1 MQIGTNQTDITNIRP
16 LAADR
21 NFLNETGKIAEDIEE
36 YPEGII
42 IPVDKPYRWTSADV
56 IRKIKFAACKH
67 FHKKSIKIGH
77 AGTLDPLA
85 TGILLVCIG
94 KATKKAQ
101 ELQSHDKEY
110 IAGITFGATTPSYDQ
125 EKEIDRFFPVDNV
138 SEKNLR
144 EKLPDF
150 IGTGEQIAPLFSAKS
165 SDGIRAYELARK
177 MYRQGKGNLDATAS
191 EILQKSIITI
201 KELEL
206 LDWKGGK
213 GLKEIS
219 GKETLNGNKIEE
231 PGNARNNRIKVT
243 DNSNLGLPQASIRIT
258 CSKGTY
264 IRALA
269 RDIGE
274 SMDSGAFLSSLRR
287 TGNGEFS
294 DKETISVQEALSL
307 FSPVDKELRYY
318 TVSGHT
324 FGIELEKPW
333 KFAPV
338 PPEKEEIIKRGKEGL
353 ETGVEPLSAD
363 DEAALLKEKKDRG
376 KTDQVR
382 EDYKLKFFRYEP
394 FSSGEPEN
402 SKQSIFTIT
411 VKEKMPEWIPMTI
424 YGKDTKIIIDNK
436 DKAPYFTVYERN
448 GEYFYEFKLLPDSR
462 SGILRIFQDYSRG
475 VFYPLAETDPYR
487 TMYQINSSIMLMF
500 MQNTACKGT
509 LLMHASVIRHK
520 GKANM
525 FLGTSGTGKSTHSKL
540 WLKNIED
547 CDLIND
553 DNPVIRL
560 NEDGSVRIFGTPWSG
575 KTPCYRNT
583 DAQLGAIV
591 KLEQASENK
600 IVKIAGIEAFAA
612 ILPSVSAIRWNRK
625 VMDGI
630 TGTIEKAVTNVPCYN
645 MGCLPDDEAARICCR
660 TIYEDKL

>member
-1 MQIGTNQTDITNIRP
+1 MDIRP

-21 NFLNETGKIAEDIEE
+21 NFLNETGRIAEDIEE

-56 IRKIKFAACKH
+56 IRKIKFAACRH
-67 FHKKSIKIGH
+67 FHKKNIKVGH

-144 EKLPDF
+144 EKLPEF

-177 MYRQGKGNLDATAS
+177 MYRQGQGNLDATAS
-191 EILQKSIITI
+191 EILQKSVITI

-206 LDWKGGK
+206 LDWKEGK
-213 GLKEIS
+213 GKTEIS
-219 GKETLNGNKIEE
+219 PEETLTGNKMEE

-243 DNSNLGLPQASIRIT
+243 DNSGLGLPRASIRIT

-274 SMDSGAFLSSLRR
+274 AMDSGAFLDALRR

-294 DKETISVQEALSL
+294 DKDTISVQEALSL
-307 FSPVDKELRYY
+307 FSPVDKEFRYFK
-318 TVSGHT
+318 VAGHT
-324 FGIELEKPW
+324 FGIGLEKPW
-333 KFAPV
+333 EFAPV
-338 PPEKEEIIKRGKEGL
+338 PPEKEEIIKRGKAGL

-363 DEAALLKEKKDRG
+363 DEAALRMENKNTHKA
-376 KTDQVR
+376 DQVR
-382 EDYKLKFFRYEP
+382 EDHKLKLFGYEP
-394 FSSGEPEN
+394 FASGKDEN
-402 SKQSIFTIT
+402 TGQAIFTIT
-411 VKEKMPEWIPMTI
+411 VKEKMPEWIPGTI
-424 YGKDTKIIIDNK
+424 YGKDTRIIIDNK
-436 DKAPYFTVYERN
+436 DKAPYFTVYERD
-448 GEYFYEFKLLPDSR
+448 GEYFYEFRQLPDR
-462 SGILRIFQDYSRG
+462 RAGILRIFKDCSRG
-475 VFYPLAETDPYR
+475 VFYPLAETARCR
-487 TMYQINSSIMLMF
+487 TLYQINSSIMLMF
-500 MQNTACKGT
+500 VQNTACKGT

-553 DNPVIRL
+553 DNPVIRSA
-560 NEDGSVRIFGTPWSG
+560 EDGSFRIFGTPWSG

-583 DAQLGAIV
+583 DAPLGSIV
-591 KLEQASENK
+591 RLEQASGNK
-600 IVKIAGIEAFAA
+600 IAKIKGIEAFTA
-612 ILPSVSAIRWNRK
+612 ILPSVSSIRWNRE

-630 TGTIEKAVTNVPCYN
+630 TGTIEKAAMTVPCYN

-660 TIYEDKL
+660 TIYEGDL